1 MRQLMKSRPT
11 YTWSLEKG
19 PILGGASPYGP
30 FLYSWTKIPFLRNLW
45 LVRYT
50 VIITGLF
57 LQSALQAYGTA
68 SRLLKEKV
76 KADVPPEILNNV
88 GALHFRLGNLNEA
101 KVKDQ

>member
-1 MRQLMKSRPT
+1 M
-11 YTWSLEKG
+11 
-19 PILGGASPYGP
+19 
-30 FLYSWTKIPFLRNLW
+30 
-45 LVRYT
+45 RYT
-50 VIITGLF
+50 VIISGLF